1 MFLSQATTLFFKI
14 WQYWNIYFYKEKIG
28 SLCFTLTSIRFMKY
42 FCMVCEILLC
52 DMQDFPSKYLLFS
65 KYLEISIW
73 VIKFLSYSKPPIPH
87 NILIYNK
94 RVRMSLPPTEN
105 PPSFLS
111 VWQVIISMLWLRAAC
126 IYFSFYNLNHLVH
139 LVPDAYSPI

>member
-1 MFLSQATTLFFKI
+1 
-14 WQYWNIYFYKEKIG
+14 
-28 SLCFTLTSIRFMKY
+28 MKY

-87 NILIYNK
+87 NMLIYNK

-111 VWQVIISMLWLRAAC
+111 VWQVIISMLWLRAAH

-139 LVPDAYSPI
+139 LVPDAYSPFLKTFWFCNKVFIEATLVYWFIICVIIFDL